1 MTQEFEEQ
9 SSGGLNLA
17 QILGIARRRYFHFLL
32 PLFFGWL
39 LVWGSSWFLA
49 PRYRSGTLILVEQPT
64 MPKDYVTPNVSDDL
78 GARLQNITQEIL
90 SRTRLLHIIDEFH
103 LYANRQNQD
112 EKVERMRKDIDI
124 ELVRDAANQVT
135 AFNVYYTSGDP
146 NTAQQVTSELTN
158 LFINKNLEVRQ
169 QQSEDTT
176 KFLSDQLEIARK
188 NLADQEEK
196 VRVFKSQHMGEL
208 PGQLSAN
215 LQILNGL
222 QGQLQSET
230 DALTAAKQQHAYL
243 QSLYDQYRSM
253 QASPKSG
260 DGSSLGLPAINEEL
274 DKEKAQLA
282 DLSSRYTERHPDV
295 RKLKEQIARTEKM
308 REQIVADLKAR
319 SEAQS
324 DSASPAS
331 DTVTAGGAP
340 SPMTQIKSQLQANDL
355 EISNRERS
363 MKDLSA
369 KIADYQAR
377 LNQEPIREQQLADLT
392 RGYDQSKADYDDL
405 LKKKTESQRA
415 TTMELVQQGERFRIL
430 DPPSLPVK
438 PDFPNRLKFC
448 GFGLAFGLAL
458 GAGIVAILEMT
469 DDRLHSEDEI
479 KEMLPVAVMAEIP
492 VIVNVADQ
500 ESAKRKIL
508 LGWATAAIVFAT
520 ILVSSAFSYL
530 HG

>member
-1 MTQEFEEQ
+1 MTQDFEEQ
-9 SSGGLNLA
+9 NSGGINLA
-17 QILGIARRRYFHFLL
+17 QVLGIAKRRYLHFLI
-32 PLFFGWL
+32 PLFLGWL
-39 LVWGSSWFLA
+39 IVWGSSWFLS

-103 LYANRQNQD
+103 LYESHANQD
-112 EKVERMRKDIDI
+112 DKVERMRKDIDI
-124 ELVRDAANQVT
+124 QLVRDATNQVT

-176 KFLSDQLEIARK
+176 KFLADQLEIARK

-208 PGQLSAN
+208 PGQLNAN
-215 LQILNGL
+215 LQILSGL
-222 QGQLQSET
+222 QGQLQGET

-243 QSLYDQYRSM
+243 QSLYDQYRTL
-253 QASPKSG
+253 QISPKSG
-260 DGSSLGLPAINEEL
+260 DGSSLGLPAIDDEL
-274 DKEKAQLA
+274 SKEKAQLA

-295 RKLKEQIARTEKM
+295 RKLKEQIAKTEKM

-319 SEAQS
+319 SAATQDNS
-324 DSASPAS
+324 SSASDAITTS
-331 DTVTAGGAP
+331 GTP
-340 SPMTQIKSQLQANDL
+340 SPMAQIKSQLQANEL

-369 KIADYQAR
+369 KIGEYQAR

-392 RGYDQSKADYDDL
+392 RGYDQSKSDYDDL
-405 LKKKTESQRA
+405 LKKKNESQRA
-415 TTMELVQQGERFRIL
+415 TSMELVQQGERFRIL

-458 GAGIVAILEMT
+458 GLGVVALLEMT
-469 DDRLHSEDEI
+469 DDRLHSEKEI
-479 KEMLPVAVMAEIP
+479 KDMLPVGIIAEIP
-492 VIVNVADQ
+492 LVVNVSDQ
-500 ESAKRKIL
+500 QSAKRKML
-508 LGWATAAIVFAT
+508 LGWATAAVVFAT
-520 ILVSSAFSYL
+520 ILVGSAFSYL